1 MKFYKP
7 KATMLPKKRFNDWVL
22 DDIADYSQRYEVY
35 FGGGGSGKSFGAMQK
50 VVLKS
55 VKNKRRVLV
64 IRKVSATMKD
74 SIFLLTKNI
83 LTAMNF
89 TYKENKS
96 DLTLT
101 LDNGTVFLFKGMDD
115 PEKIKSIADI
125 TDIVIEEATELTLED
140 FTQLDIRLRPTEDV
154 KYPQMYLMFNPVSK
168 ANWCYKR
175 WFEKGTPERTKV
187 VHSTYLDNK
196 FLTDAYRR
204 TLEDLENTNP
214 NYYKIYCLG
223 QFATLDKLIFPI
235 WTKRLISEEEVKS
248 FKFWC
253 GLDFGYV
260 NDPSAITWGRFDKDT
275 MTLYITGEY
284 TKKGLTNDIIATT
297 LISLGLAKEVI
308 TADSAEQKSIAEI
321 KKAGVPRIKGAVK
334 GPDSIING
342 IDKVLRCKIVID
354 ERCIDTI
361 EEFEN
366 YTWIKDKKTGEYV
379 NKPIDSYN
387 HHIDS
392 IRYGIQEVLKDSNV
406 IKTIN
411 RSSLF

>member
-1 MKFYKP
+1 MFFKP
-7 KATMLPKKRFNDWVL
+7 KGSMLPKRHFNSWVI
-22 DDIADYSQRYEVY
+22 DNIGNYSSRYEVY
-35 FGGGGSGKSFGAMQK
+35 YGGGGSGKSFGAMQK

-55 VKNKRRVLV
+55 VKNKRRILV
-64 IRKVSATMKD
+64 VRKVSATLKD

-83 LTAMNF
+83 LSTMNF
-89 TYKENKS
+89 NYKENKS

-125 TDIVIEEATELTLED
+125 TDIVIEEATELNLED
-140 FTQLDIRLRPTEDV
+140 FTQLDIRLRPGAEV
-154 KYPQMYLMFNPVSK
+154 KYPQIFLMFNPVSK

-175 WFEKGTPERTKV
+175 WFEKGTPQRTLII
-187 VHSTYLDNK
+187 HSTYLDNK
-196 FLTDAYRR
+196 FLTSSYRE
-204 TLEDLENTNP
+204 TLEDLKNTNP

-235 WTKRLISEEEVKS
+235 YTTRIISEEEVSK
-248 FKFWC
+248 FAFWC

-260 NDPSAITWGRFDKDT
+260 NDPSAITWGRYDKT
-275 MTLYITGEY
+275 TNTLYITGEY
-284 TKKGLTNDIIATT
+284 TKKALTNDVIATT

-308 TADSAEQKSIAEI
+308 VADSAEQKSIAEI
-321 KKAGVPRIKGAVK
+321 KRAGVPRIKPAVK
-334 GPDSIING
+334 GPDSVLNG
-342 IDKVLRCKIVID
+342 IDKMLRCKIIID
-354 ERCIDTI
+354 ERCVDTI

-366 YTWIKDKKTGEYV
+366 YTWKKDKKTGEYI
-379 NKPIDSYN
+379 NTPIDLYN

-392 IRYGIQEVLKDSNV
+392 IRYGIQEVITDKGK
-406 IKTIN
+406 IKTIS